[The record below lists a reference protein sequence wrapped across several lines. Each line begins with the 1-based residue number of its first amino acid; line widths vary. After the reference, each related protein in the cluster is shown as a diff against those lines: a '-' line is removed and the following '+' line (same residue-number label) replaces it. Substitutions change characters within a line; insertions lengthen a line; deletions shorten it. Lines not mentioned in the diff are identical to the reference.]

1 MTDSN
6 SVISV
11 NGAVNPGKRRLPEL
25 TYMNVLFT
33 LMVISVHILSEAVT
47 TLDRQSVQYFAV
59 YTPWKLFQFV
69 TQGFVFLSGVKLFIS
84 SRTGTGRF
92 YLGRL
97 KRVVL
102 PYVLWVAVYYAYF
115 VQIGYFGFDFLQL
128 IRYIFVGDLS
138 AQFYFVIIICQ
149 FYLITP
155 LISRLLKDSTGVPE
169 LLYSLFISLILG
181 QYLPQIIALFE
192 PEYFFN
198 YNDRLFTTY
207 LFYFVAGCAAGK
219 NYEKFKEM
227 LIKSRNAIYVMF
239 LLFAAANLTLS
250 YLTASARIYIGWCD
264 TLHFAYC
271 VSAILFFMA
280 FFTELTKKHERV
292 PALLKKTDASSYM
305 LYLSHVL
312 VLLIIRRNV
321 LDRAKVSDAGARLA
335 VTVVLTAAF
344 VLISVYVWEFFKK
357 NTYNYVFKAKYKCN
371 KTERKK

>member
-138 AQFYFVIIICQ
+138 AQFYFVIIM
-149 FYLITP
+149 
-155 LISRLLKDSTGVPE
+155 G
-169 LLYSLFISLILG
+169 
-181 QYLPQIIALFE
+181 
-192 PEYFFN
+192 
-198 YNDRLFTTY
+198 
-207 LFYFVAGCAAGK
+207 
-219 NYEKFKEM
+219 
-227 LIKSRNAIYVMF
+227 
-239 LLFAAANLTLS
+239 
-250 YLTASARIYIGWCD
+250 
-264 TLHFAYC
+264 
-271 VSAILFFMA
+271 
-280 FFTELTKKHERV
+280 
-292 PALLKKTDASSYM
+292 
-305 LYLSHVL
+305 
-312 VLLIIRRNV
+312 
-321 LDRAKVSDAGARLA
+321 
-335 VTVVLTAAF
+335 
-344 VLISVYVWEFFKK
+344 
-357 NTYNYVFKAKYKCN
+357 
-371 KTERKK
+371 